1 MFPSKKNKTKGRY
14 SDLYPKYQVLNI
26 KWFSLCHIHIMTS
39 LKNLIFILFY
49 ILHDLQ
55 VPFFLLTL
63 LTLLIFG
70 GQNSLIPHVKAIP
83 VFFFFERQRKEFYF
97 II

>member
-1 MFPSKKNKTKGRY
+1 MFPSKKTKQRG
-14 SDLYPKYQVLNI
+14 DIQICIPNIKFFKKI

-55 VPFFLLTL
+55 VPLFSFNSVDTF
-63 LTLLIFG
+63 IFWG
-70 GQNSLIPHVKAIP
+70 GGDSLIPHV
-83 VFFFFERQRKEFYF
+83 VF
-97 II
+97 